1 MTLASTGSTSLDLGK
16 PVEDETFCG
25 PICQH
30 PACWQSKQRKEK
42 GFPRYTCLAQ
52 SLPEPLETDLPNL
65 TMYNLLED
73 YGHDPSDRYPVR
85 FDGHWLYHT
94 EDDKDA
100 AISARPRKPLPPT
113 PRSNGRCVEHVPELH
128 VVEVQ
133 EVFDLD
139 DLNNK
144 WDETF
149 LTKQCYMWV
158 PNPSRTPRV
167 TTESLQSPPTSA
179 IEAAYRQ
186 HPVLVKD
193 HTEEMMPQEIER
205 HREQTK
211 VFDEFPVIKKKIS
224 QGSSLV
230 HPRTLIRTPR
240 LSSSGKPRV
249 DTEGLKDLLNLPRD
263 VLMQVLDHLR
273 ESDFTSKEKVRSVIQ
288 RVRPQVE
295 PVVAKGRLSP
305 IAPVFVQQ
313 QKVKLLQGKT
323 RNVRQPSVITQPVF
337 QLDNDDKHS
346 DDLQVK
352 GLGRDRDRDVSKDV
366 YTSSEIE
373 TRDAYSLQ
381 GFAKYRKALPEIG
394 TIAYSEGGC
403 SPRLYRS
410 KLPSVSLGL
419 PELPFGVSQI
429 RPFTYKNR
437 QYLDLSIGPVPSPP
451 STSCSSEFGG
461 SDHGTTVRPNMTS
474 ASTRLDKDLYGVVYD
489 PQYTKPKSPRGTLRS
504 RSPARSS
511 RTRKSPHHL
520 VASRQSVP
528 KSASG
533 QHAADKARE
542 ISMSPVPKFQA
553 PANSPNQSPT
563 TSPPPPVISVTSGLN
578 EASMVPCVNDSE
590 QKMFSE
596 EPSSTISLATYM
608 CKPEYF
614 EMDRMVSFDIQAP
627 KATITVKKEHSA
639 IEAIHRL
646 FKATMDVS
654 VFDSGQKT
662 SDVQIQSAVIPEPVT
677 MDAAVVDSRQE
688 ETNEASTVHTNSVS
702 VTSKVPVYQ
711 EIDRMDSFETEV
723 PKPTIIVKK
732 TNFVNEVILDE
743 DEVTM
748 DTTDSQQETN
758 GAKKCDESAFISGM
772 CQVDSTIKD
781 SQQKDTS
788 DIHVD
793 VQSGPIIS
801 KVPVVED
808 TVKEAEKP
816 ETKPLTDTVPTD
828 SELMKADEPETCSPA
843 LYVAPEYPS
852 PDVWPEVSEAAYELA
867 SMPASKEET
876 EQASSSEQ
884 LIQIPT
890 STSRS
895 KSNGKES
902 DRESLVRKMMDDTK
916 NVQSPA
922 PPPPSP
928 ELKGL
933 KKAES
938 AQGKS
943 HDSLVMEPLY
953 EECGEVVDSLASAPA
968 AGESPV
974 EDDPGTA
981 TYVSHVAPLGSSH
994 RGNEMTEHSF
1004 VNVDIPADM
1013 PPGSDKTNGD
1023 GTVRSSLKSDADGT
1037 TYRSNIPSSAGVS
1050 AAGYITER
1058 TLTGEIASDECEDS
1072 SPDLLFKGR
1081 MPVSKTTN
1089 GSMTQGVLPETSKRE
1104 VLEDSE
1110 STTDT
1115 EKINME
1121 PRPCNAPREI
1131 DGAES
1136 DFFMGEADII
1146 RTSTDNDDDQ
1156 GQDIQVSDP
1165 VDADSSES
1173 KMNTEAPVSN
1183 ERVAGETP
1191 GGDVREEEE
1200 VVTGQV
1206 EEQAGDAAGEG
1217 EAKDTDQDISNEQ
1230 H

>member
-596 EPSSTISLATYM
+596 
-608 CKPEYF
+608 
-614 EMDRMVSFDIQAP
+614 
-627 KATITVKKEHSA
+627 
-639 IEAIHRL
+639 
-646 FKATMDVS
+646 
-654 VFDSGQKT
+654 
-662 SDVQIQSAVIPEPVT
+662 
-677 MDAAVVDSRQE
+677 
-688 ETNEASTVHTNSVS
+688 
-702 VTSKVPVYQ
+702 
-711 EIDRMDSFETEV
+711 
-723 PKPTIIVKK
+723 
-732 TNFVNEVILDE
+732 
-743 DEVTM
+743 
-748 DTTDSQQETN
+748 
-758 GAKKCDESAFISGM
+758 
-772 CQVDSTIKD
+772 
-781 SQQKDTS
+781 
-788 DIHVD
+788 
-793 VQSGPIIS
+793 GPIIS